1 MSSFWNWYIILIAAA
16 NLLGCWW
23 LIRWTAKPRPGEV
36 GVGETTGH
44 VWDGNLT
51 EYNKPMPRW
60 WLYLFYITIVFAFV
74 YLILMPG
81 FFGGLLGWSQVK
93 AYREDVAAAEERY
106 SKIFAE
112 YAATPI
118 PELIDNADAMASGG
132 RLYANNCSVCHGAD
146 ARGARGFPNL
156 ADDAWQYGGSPE
168 AIKTSLL
175 NGRQGNMPPMAAALG
190 SDEAVEQVA
199 AYVVSLSGGDAP
211 AELAQA
217 GEAKFKQVCAGC
229 HRPDGTGNQQIGA
242 PNLTDDAWIYGSSM
256 AAIKEAITNGRM
268 GKMPAWKE
276 RLGED
281 RVHVVAAYVYSL
293 SNR

>member
-1 MSSFWNWYIILIAAA
+1 MSSAWYVYIIILAAG

-81 FFGGLLGWSQVK
+81 FFGGVLGWSQVK
-93 AYREDVAAAEERY
+93 AWEEEVAAAEARY
-106 SKIFAE
+106 GPIFAE
-112 YAATPI
+112 YAKSPI
-118 PELIDNADAMASGG
+118 PELAQNSEAMASGG

-168 AIKTSLL
+168 AIKASIL
-175 NGRQGNMPPMAAALG
+175 NGRQGMMPPMAAAVG
-190 SDEAVEQVA
+190 DAQAVEQVA
-199 AYVVSLSGGDAP
+199 AYVLSLSGRDVP
-211 AELAQA
+211 ADQA
-217 GEAKFKQVCAGC
+217 EAGKAKFQQVCAAC
-229 HRPDGTGNQQIGA
+229 HGQDGTGNTAIGA
-242 PNLTDDAWIYGSSM
+242 PNLTDEAWIYGPGM
-256 AAIKEAITNGRM
+256 ASIKHTINNGRQ
-268 GKMPAWKE
+268 GQMPAWKE

-281 RVHVVAAYVYSL
+281 RSHVLAAYVYSL
-293 SNR
+293 GNR